1 VFFHIARFNY
11 CEFVSHQLSIVLTL
25 YLSYYKAKSLGGG
38 RIPWRASDL
47 F

>member
-1 VFFHIARFNY
+1 
-11 CEFVSHQLSIVLTL
+11 L